1 LSLACA
7 LVLDEDLPL
16 NAPIGAGELVGM
28 KKILLAI
35 LLTIAMAGVALA
47 QAAETRGRT
56 SASNTTSASK
66 QGRQVNL
73 QSDTQM
79 AAQLENTLDARHA
92 KAGDRVVM
100 KTTQAIKQDGQVVV
114 PKGSRLMGHVT
125 DVQQRTTSDNQSIIG
140 IAFDRLQNGS
150 MNVPITATIVSI
162 TQANARTQ
170 SAASDDMLGSQTMTS
185 SSSRSSTSAG
195 SGQRGS
201 GGGLLGGV
209 GNTVGGVVNT
219 TTSTVGNVAG
229 GATTAVGSTVGATT
243 STTTNA
249 TSNLG
254 GALRGLQITQSGNAS
269 ASGGSTLSLTGGN
282 LRLESGTTF
291 NLLISNSANAGNP

>member
-1 LSLACA
+1 
-7 LVLDEDLPL
+7 
-16 NAPIGAGELVGM
+16 M
-28 KKILLAI
+28 KKILLIISLA
-35 LLTIAMAGVALA
+35 IAMTGVALA
-47 QAAETRGRT
+47 QTAETRGRT

-73 QSDTQM
+73 QSGTQL

-100 KTTQAIKQDGQVVV
+100 KTTQAVRQNGEVVV
-114 PKGSRLMGHVT
+114 PKGSRLIGHVT
-125 DVQQRTTSDNQSIIG
+125 DVQQRTRNDNESVIG

-150 MNVPITATIVSI
+150 MSMPIAATIVSI
-162 TQANARTQ
+162 TQARARTQ
-170 SAASDDMLGSQTMTS
+170 SSASDDMFGSQTMTS

-195 SGQRGS
+195 SGTRGG

-219 TTSTVGNVAG
+219 TTSTAGNVAG

-243 STTTNA
+243 NA
-249 TSNLG
+249 TANTTGNLG
-254 GALRGLQITQSGNAS
+254 GTLRGLQITQSSNAS
-269 ASGGSTLSLTGGN
+269 AEGGSTLSLTGGN

-291 NLLISNSANAGNP
+291 NLSISSAANAGNP

>member
-1 LSLACA
+1 
-7 LVLDEDLPL
+7 
-16 NAPIGAGELVGM
+16 M

-35 LLTIAMAGVALA
+35 SLTIAVAGVAQA
-47 QAAETRGRT
+47 QTAETRGRT

-66 QGRQVNL
+66 SASKQGQQVNL
-73 QSDTQM
+73 QSGTQL

-100 KTTQAIKQDGQVVV
+100 KTTQAIMQDGQVVV
-114 PKGSRLMGHVT
+114 PKGSRLIGHVT
-125 DVQQRTTSDNQSIIG
+125 DVQQRTKSDNESVIG

-150 MNVPITATIVSI
+150 MNVPIAATIVSI
-162 TQANARTQ
+162 TQAHAGAQ
-170 SAASDDMLGSQTMTS
+170 SSANDDLLGSQTMTS
-185 SSSRSSTSAG
+185 SSSSSRSSTNAG
-195 SGQRGS
+195 SGQRSG

-219 TTSTVGNVAG
+219 STSTVGNVAG
-229 GATTAVGSTVGATT
+229 SATTAVGSTVGTTT
-243 STTTNA
+243 SATANTTG
-249 TSNLG
+249 NLG
-254 GALRGLQITQSGNAS
+254 GTLRGLQITQSGNAS

-291 NLLISNSANAGNP
+291 NLLISGNANAGNP

>member
-1 LSLACA
+1 MKRILLIISLA
-7 LVLDEDLPL
+7 
-16 NAPIGAGELVGM
+16 
-28 KKILLAI
+28 
-35 LLTIAMAGVALA
+35 IAMTGVALA
-47 QAAETRGRT
+47 QTAETRGRT

-73 QSDTQM
+73 QSGTQL

-100 KTTQAIKQDGQVVV
+100 KTTQAVRQNGQVVV
-114 PKGSRLMGHVT
+114 PKGSRLTGHVT
-125 DVQQRTTSDNQSIIG
+125 DVQQRTSSDNESVIG

-150 MNVPITATIVSI
+150 MDVPITATIVSI
-162 TQANARTQ
+162 TQAHARTQ
-170 SAASDDMLGSQTMTS
+170 SSASDDMFGSQTMTS
-185 SSSRSSTSAG
+185 SSSRSNTSAA
-195 SGQRGS
+195 SGPRGG

-209 GNTVGGVVNT
+209 GNSVGGVVNT

-243 STTTNA
+243 NA
-249 TSNLG
+249 TANTTGNLG
-254 GALRGLQITQSGNAS
+254 GALRGIQITQSSNAS
-269 ASGGSTLSLTGGN
+269 AASGSTLSLTGGN

-291 NLLISNSANAGNP
+291 NLAISSSANAGNP